1 MGAAMIML
9 LCFFA
14 LRDAAKGETFGLFEG
29 ILVHI
34 ALTLLWMLAVVE
46 LVGELYGTA
55 WFLYLVCT

>member
-1 MGAAMIML
+1 MIML

-34 ALTLLWMLAVVE
+34 MLTLIWVLAVVE
-46 LVGELYGTA
+46 LVGELYGAA